1 MDPDRAA
8 GQAGLDLDMGV
19 PEGPVVGLAC
29 LAVLMDLADHG
40 DLAGMVDRDGTA
52 GLVGMAD
59 PAGTVGLAG
68 GADIHGGGAAAVG
81 LGGCNRKPAK
91 HLKVFSGL
99 FS

>member
-8 GQAGLDLDMGV
+8 VLAGQAGLDRDMGV

-29 LAVLMDLADHG
+29 LAVLM

-99 FS
+99 SS